1 MLEEAAGGNAT
12 KARKANAQA
21 SAGFITNILI
31 ESGRAA
37 FSSADREMRSK
48 GKVME
53 YGAIEADMYDRAAMT
68 HAKSFVEGDVHSAY
82 LQESRKMGR
91 VGTVVMNPETNEE
104 IDTRT
109 YGNSRARHRSNNN
122 RLSNTPK
129 VKPPPLY
136 PAGSAKVA
144 RKMSPHYASAVT
156 PPSRSVYPQLKSV
169 EEIDI
174 SPDTKS
180 VDMVNLYSD
189 SDLDDCRVIDPV
201 DDMVE
206 RVTRRAFDQ
215 TGVLQSVVN
224 VDSGVVEKVSMDKV
238 SLYKNVQQNSAIV
251 RAVIG
256 ETLARREVSSSI
268 ECLDVIKPFVQ
279 E

>member
-1 MLEEAAGGNAT
+1 MLEVAAGGSAI
-12 KARKANAQA
+12 KARNANTQA
-21 SAGFITNILI
+21 SAGFITSILVV
-31 ESGRAA
+31 SGRAA
-37 FSSADREMRSK
+37 FASAEREMRSN
-48 GKVME
+48 GMMIE

-68 HAKSFVEGDVHSAY
+68 HAKSFVEGGVHSAY

-189 SDLDDCRVIDPV
+189 SDLDDCRVIEPV

-206 RVTRRAFDQ
+206 RVTR
-215 TGVLQSVVN
+215 
-224 VDSGVVEKVSMDKV
+224 
-238 SLYKNVQQNSAIV
+238 
-251 RAVIG
+251 
-256 ETLARREVSSSI
+256 
-268 ECLDVIKPFVQ
+268 
-279 E
+279 

>member
-1 MLEEAAGGNAT
+1 M
-12 KARKANAQA
+12 
-21 SAGFITNILI
+21 
-31 ESGRAA
+31 
-37 FSSADREMRSK
+37 
-48 GKVME
+48 
-53 YGAIEADMYDRAAMT
+53 
-68 HAKSFVEGDVHSAY
+68 
-82 LQESRKMGR
+82 
-91 VGTVVMNPETNEE
+91 
-104 IDTRT
+104 
-109 YGNSRARHRSNNN
+109 
-122 RLSNTPK
+122 
-129 VKPPPLY
+129 
-136 PAGSAKVA
+136 
-144 RKMSPHYASAVT
+144 
-156 PPSRSVYPQLKSV
+156 
-169 EEIDI
+169 
-174 SPDTKS
+174 
-180 VDMVNLYSD
+180 
-189 SDLDDCRVIDPV
+189 IDPV